1 MLREELIK
9 KKLLNSKIPVV
20 IVPTRGTNSLGVI
33 RSLGQKGIPIISLD
47 YSRLTSN
54 FYSKYCKGVLCPNPL
69 RDEKKFI
76 NFLLEIG
83 SKMNKKSV
91 LFMMDDYYMFLLT
104 KYQKELSEYFY
115 SNYLS
120 WEVLL
125 SCVDKYRMY
134 NKAIDAGLYIPE
146 TYYPKTIEEVKK
158 IAKKIEYPVII
169 KPIAKFE
176 YENQNINREYQ
187 FVKTYRT
194 KALRAKNKEELIFLF
209 KDVKKYNFTTII
221 QEEIPGTIDQ
231 IYTIATYSDKNHK
244 ILTSLTARKIHQLP
258 SDFGTGTL
266 FESISLQEIVELS
279 SLLIKKIKFYGISEI
294 EFKLDSKDNKFKFIE
309 INCRAPNFIYL
320 TTFSG
325 IDIPYI
331 YYQDL
336 IGKKVPIKNQVGGIK
351 WWDIPRDIIYFIRY
365 RKGDHIGNKLSLRDW
380 FYHHKG
386 KKTYAYFD
394 IRDPLPFL
402 LLPIQISRIRDR
414 F

>member
-1 MLREELIK
+1 MYREK
-9 KKLLNSKIPVV
+9 FSKDKFLHSNISAIVV
-20 IVPTRGTNSLGVI
+20 PARGTNSLGFI

-69 RDEKKFI
+69 RDEKKFV

-158 IAKKIEYPVII
+158 IAKKIEFPAII

-194 KALRAKNKEELIFLF
+194 KALRAKNKDELIFLF

-231 IYTIATYSDKNHK
+231 IYTIAAYSDKNHK

-266 FESISLQEIVELS
+266 FESIYLQEIVELS

-294 EFKLDSKDNKFKFIE
+294 EFKLDSRDKKFKLIE
-309 INCRAPNFIYL
+309 INCRASNYIYL
-320 TTFSG
+320 TTFTG
-325 IDIPYI
+325 IDLPYI
-331 YYQDL
+331 AYRDL
-336 IGKKVPIKNQVGGIK
+336 IGDKFSIKNQVDGIK
-351 WWDIPRDIIYFIRY
+351 WWDIPRDTIYFLRY
-365 RKGDHIGNKLSLRDW
+365 RNGDHMGNRLPLRKW
-380 FYHHKG
+380 FSHHKG